1 MARKSRLSIITPA
14 DSKKITKL
22 AIVEQLLRQPGGAT
36 IADLMAATG
45 WQQQS
50 VRGVI
55 SGSLRKRGIEVSSSI
70 VEGERRYTACS
81 L

>member
-1 MARKSRLSIITPA
+1 MARKSRPSIITPT

>member
-1 MARKSRLSIITPA
+1 MARKSRLSFITPT

-22 AIVEQLLRQPGGAT
+22 AIVEQLLRQPGGVT
-36 IADLMAATG
+36 IAELMSATG
-45 WQQQS
+45 WQHHS

-55 SGSLRKRGIEVSSSI
+55 SGSLRKKGIEVSSSI
-70 VEGERRYTACS
+70 VEGERRYTACF